1 MNRTITFKAAL
12 LLSAAVAMP
21 AAAQNQKPG
30 AMPAAQSQQAAAVAD
45 DKIEEIVVT
54 AQSREESSRDTPIS
68 LEVVS
73 GDKLQDANIGKAEDL
88 QYLVPNFSM
97 TETGIST
104 NIFIRGIGSG
114 INQAF
119 EQSVGYY
126 IDGVSYPRAQQ
137 TRMPFLDVG
146 RIEVLRGPQIILFG
160 KNSVAGALSIV
171 TARPTNT
178 FEGYLNAS
186 HEFEEN
192 ENVAEGAL
200 SGPVGDR
207 VRVRVAGRYRG
218 SDGYVRNLTLNRDEP
233 RHRDYT
239 GRGTVEVD
247 VTENLMASLKIEYN
261 KFDSVG
267 RQIEILNERP
277 VAAGPF
283 ATRTYSQI
291 LVGLGASTSVLN
303 NTLDDQRS
311 SNGDFSNNDQ
321 QTYLFNLA
329 WKLGDYELKSSSA
342 FTGLR
347 YKELCDCDYTGAN
360 LFTAGLAEKYRQFSQ
375 ELRLTSP
382 IAEYYDFVAG
392 AYYQSS
398 KHDYS
403 DYIAVLPGSPLI
415 TLINLRQAGAGT
427 LLTNTQAARVAL
439 VNDKMYAAFGQINFR
454 PMSQFEIQAGGR
466 LSSEDKDG
474 NRTLSVQTAA
484 GGPLPAA
491 QAAAAVVYANVFRI
505 TSTNLSALGPT
516 GAAFIGQLG
525 SLPVSAARKET
536 RFSPDLKLVY
546 KPADD
551 LMLYASWSRGYKSGG
566 FDFRANNRGVSP
578 TMAASFEFKDEKA
591 MNYEVG
597 AKTVFADGKAE
608 FNIGAYYTKFDNLQI
623 SVFDGTLGF
632 NVGNAASSR
641 SEGIEASARWR
652 LSRYFALSGDLA
664 ITDFKFNSFRN
675 GQCYF
680 GQAAN
685 VDLDGNGTLD
695 LCDYSGKTNQMVS
708 KSQGTIAAEANYP
721 IVAGYRVD
729 GSVDMFFT
737 SKYFASATLDPD
749 LVQPGY
755 ATFNARLGF
764 GPESQ
769 MWQIALVGHNLT
781 DKRILL
787 FGGDTPLA
795 GSLFG
800 ANSDYAFRGKG
811 RTFGIQARARF

>member
-1 MNRTITFKAAL
+1 MTKTFTFKAAL
-12 LLSAAVAMP
+12 LLSAAISMP
-21 AAAQNQKPG
+21 A
-30 AMPAAQSQQAAAVAD
+30 MAQSQQAAAPQAALAD

-54 AQSREESSRDTPIS
+54 AQSREGSSQDTPIS

-73 GDKLQDANIGKAEDL
+73 GEKLQDANIGKAEDL

-126 IDGVSYPRAQQ
+126 VDGVSYPRAQQ
-137 TRMPFLDVG
+137 TRMPFLDIG

-171 TARPTNT
+171 TARPTSV
-178 FEGYLNAS
+178 FEGYANAS

-192 ENVAEGAL
+192 ENVVEGAL

-207 VRVRVAGRYRG
+207 VRLRVAGRYRG
-218 SDGYVRNLTLNRDEP
+218 SDGYIRNLTLNRDEP

-239 GRGTVEVD
+239 GRGTMEVD
-247 VTENLMASLKIEYN
+247 VTDDLMASLKIEYN

-267 RQIEILNERP
+267 RQIEITNERP

-283 ATRTYSQI
+283 ATRTYNQI

-311 SNGDFSNNDQ
+311 SNGDSSDNDQ

-329 WKLGDYELKSSSA
+329 WKLGDFELKSSSA

-360 LFTAGLAEKYRQFSQ
+360 LFMAGLAEKYRQFSQ
-375 ELRLTSP
+375 EFRLTSP
-382 IAEYYDFVAG
+382 VGEMYDFVAG
-392 AYYQSS
+392 VYYQSS

-403 DYIAVLPGSPLI
+403 DYIAVQPGSPLI
-415 TLINLRQAGAGT
+415 PLVNSRSPGAGT

-439 VNDKMYAAFGQINFR
+439 VNDKMYAAFGQVNIR
-454 PMSQFEIQAGGR
+454 PMSLFEIQLGGR
-466 LSSEDKDG
+466 LSQEDKDG
-474 NRTLSVQTAA
+474 TRTLSVQNGA
-484 GGPLPAA
+484 GGPLPATQVSA
-491 QAAAAVVYANVFRI
+491 PVVYANVFRI

-516 GAAFIGQLG
+516 GAAFIAQLG
-525 SLPVSAARKET
+525 SLPVAAARKET
-536 RFSPDLKLVY
+536 RFSPDVKLVY

-551 LMLYASWSRGYKSGG
+551 MMFYASWSRGYKSGG

-591 MNYEVG
+591 MNYEAGLKAVL
-597 AKTVFADGKAE
+597 ADGRAE
-608 FNIGAYYTKFDNLQI
+608 FNVGAFYTKFDNLQI

-641 SEGIEASARWR
+641 SEGIEASGRWR
-652 LSRYFALSGDLA
+652 LNRYFSLSGDLA
-664 ITDFKFNSFRN
+664 VTDFKFNSFRN

-708 KSQGTIAAEANYP
+708 KTQGTIAAEVMIP
-721 IVAGYRVD
+721 VTDGYRAD

-755 ATFNARLGF
+755 ATINARLGV
-764 GPESQ
+764 GPDSG
-769 MWQIALVGHNLT
+769 MWQIAVVGRNLT
-781 DKRILL
+781 DKRILM

-800 ANSDYAFRGKG
+800 ANSDYAFRSKG
-811 RTFGIQARARF
+811 RSFSVQVRARF

>member
-1 MNRTITFKAAL
+1 MTKTFTFKAAL

-21 AAAQNQKPG
+21 AAAQ
-30 AMPAAQSQQAAAVAD
+30 SQQAAAPQAAVAD

-54 AQSREESSRDTPIS
+54 AQSREGSSQETPIS

-73 GDKLQDANIGKAEDL
+73 GEKLQDANIGKAEDL

-104 NIFIRGIGSG
+104 NIFVRGIGSG

-126 IDGVSYPRAQQ
+126 VDGVSYPRAQQ

-171 TARPTNT
+171 TARPTST
-178 FEGYLNAS
+178 LEGYANAS

-192 ENVAEGAL
+192 ENVVEGAL

-218 SDGYVRNLTLNRDEP
+218 SEGYVRNLTLNRDEP
-233 RHRDYT
+233 RRRDYT
-239 GRGTVEVD
+239 GRGTVEMD
-247 VTENLMASLKIEYN
+247 VTDNLMASLKIEYSQ
-261 KFDSVG
+261 FDSVG

-291 LVGLGASTSVLN
+291 LVGLGAGTTVLN

-311 SNGDFSNNDQ
+311 SNGDSSDNDQ
-321 QTYLFNLA
+321 QAYLFNLA
-329 WKLGDYELKSSSA
+329 WKLGDFELKSSSA

-347 YKELCDCDYTGAN
+347 YKEVCDCDYTGAN
-360 LFTAGLAEKYRQFSQ
+360 LFIAGLAEKYRQFS
-375 ELRLTSP
+375 EEVRLTSP
-382 IAEYYDFVAG
+382 IEEFYDFVAG
-392 AYYQSS
+392 VYYQSS
-398 KHDYS
+398 KHDYA
-403 DYIAVLPGSPLI
+403 DYIAVQPGSPLI
-415 TLINLRQAGAGT
+415 PLVNARSPGAGT

-439 VNDKMYAAFGQINFR
+439 VNDKMYAAFAQINFR
-454 PMSQFEIQAGGR
+454 PMSLFEIQAGGR
-466 LSSEDKDG
+466 LSQENKDG
-474 NRTLSVQTAA
+474 TRTLSVQNAV

-505 TSTNLSALGPT
+505 TSTNLAALGPT

-536 RFSPDLKLVY
+536 RFSPDLKLIY

-551 LMLYASWSRGYKSGG
+551 MMLYASWSRGYKSGG

-591 MNYEVG
+591 MNYEIG
-597 AKTVFADGKAE
+597 AKTVLADGKAE

-632 NVGNAASSR
+632 NVGNAATSR
-641 SEGIEASARWR
+641 SQGIEASGRWR

-664 ITDFKFNSFRN
+664 VTDFKFNSFRN

-680 GQAAN
+680 GQPAN

-708 KSQGTIAAEANYP
+708 KTQGTLAAEANFP
-721 IVAGYRVD
+721 IVEGYRVD
-729 GSVDMFFT
+729 GTVDMFFT

-755 ATFNARLGF
+755 ATINARLAF
-764 GPESQ
+764 GPDAQ
-769 MWQIALVGHNLT
+769 NWQIAVIGRNLT
-781 DKRILL
+781 DKRVLQ

-811 RTFGIQARARF
+811 RTFGLQARVRF